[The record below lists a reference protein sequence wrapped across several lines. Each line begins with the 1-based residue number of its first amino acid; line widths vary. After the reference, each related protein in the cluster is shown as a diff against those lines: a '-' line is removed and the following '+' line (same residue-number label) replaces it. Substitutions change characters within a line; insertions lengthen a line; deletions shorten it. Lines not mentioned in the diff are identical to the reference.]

1 MKKIAIEVRCPFC
14 GHVSVVGVN
23 EEDYIAWDSGELAQ
37 NCFPYLD
44 ASEREILISGL
55 CFLCQ
60 DLGFGSDDD
69 DDDGDYE
76 PADIDDDCGFDPYM
90 GCFTDDC

>member
-14 GHVSVVGVN
+14 GHVSVLGVN
-23 EEDYIAWDSGELAQ
+23 KEDYLAWGSGELAQ

-55 CFLCQ
+55 CFKCQ
-60 DLGFGSDDD
+60 DDIFGSDDD
-69 DDDGDYE
+69 EDCE
-76 PADIDDDCGFDPYM
+76 PADIDDDRGFDPYM